1 MQRRTN
7 QYLFRVRKSLIRKF
21 LCHPQIFYTTYLTKL
36 QSKGNS
42 KRKQLCPRT
51 ASTELCLK
59 IVPKV
64 VSLPRIY
71 LHVVQIKPEHF
82 ILY

>member
-7 QYLFRVRKSLIRKF
+7 KYLFRVRKSLIRKF
-21 LCHPQIFYTTYLTKL
+21 LCKPQIFVHFLAKL
-36 QSKGNS
+36 QRKRNS

-51 ASTELCLK
+51 ASTELSLK
-59 IVPKV
+59 IVPKI

-71 LHVVQIKPEHF
+71 LLQIKPEHVN
-82 ILY
+82 L